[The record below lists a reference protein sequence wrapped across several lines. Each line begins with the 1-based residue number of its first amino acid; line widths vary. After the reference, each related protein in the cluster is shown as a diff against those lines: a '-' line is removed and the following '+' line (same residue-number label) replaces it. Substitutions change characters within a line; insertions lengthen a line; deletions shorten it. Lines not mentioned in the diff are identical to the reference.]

1 MKKLFTFLL
10 ITAIS
15 ITLGSFAL
23 TNQVSADTEVHK
35 NITVDTTWTLKNSP
49 YVLTKTI
56 EVEYGDTLTIEPG
69 VTVKMPGAYD
79 DMFLLKGEIIAIGTA
94 DNKITFDA
102 GNNSDFFNAQNSK
115 PDAFLNLDYC
125 VIKNGKS
132 FWKHGHGY
140 FSLKN
145 SLIENLSERS
155 YLSSPENDV
164 YIEYNEFKNIGGFTT
179 SHGGNTK
186 IYIRYNLFDAKNP
199 DLPSYSDYLIQN
211 TASYDQSETIV
222 EYNSFINSE
231 GILLELPSEYGA
243 AGLSAPN
250 NYWGTQ
256 DTSVIDTMIYDK
268 NDNADSAG
276 YIEYAPILAEPH
288 PDSPAIAGPAVP
300 TINSVISP
308 TADSMQTISGTKD
321 ADSSIW
327 FNEEKIIPL
336 NSLTEWN
343 YNLSLVIGENNI
355 EIIAKN
361 SNGIKSVAATATII
375 RTSEEAVEVE
385 EEEEKITEE
394 EIEEAEEQPEPVA
407 DSKQFIEQE
416 KGLTAQIDNQLS
428 ARLSGNI
435 LLQVEEHGEAWY
447 VYSDDKKKYYLG
459 RPADAFSVM
468 KNLGLGATHEFITS
482 HTIYPDHVLGK
493 ILLDVEQ
500 NGEAYYINPNNQ
512 KAYYLG
518 RPADAFNIMREL
530 GLGITNSDVRKI
542 DVGEIN

>member
-10 ITAIS
+10 IAAVS
-15 ITLGSFAL
+15 VTLSSFAL

-35 NITVDTTWTLKNSP
+35 NITVDTTWTVENSP

-79 DMFLLKGEIIAIGTA
+79 DMFLLKGEIIAVGTA

-102 GNNSDFFNAQNSK
+102 GGNSDFFNAQNSR
-115 PDAFLNLDYC
+115 PSAFLDLDYC
-125 VIKNGKS
+125 VIKNGGS
-132 FWKHGHGY
+132 FWKHGYGY

-145 SLIENLSERS
+145 SLIENLSGRS
-155 YLSSPENDV
+155 YLASPENDV
-164 YIEYNEFKNIGGFTT
+164 YIEYNEFKNIGGFSTA
-179 SHGGNTK
+179 HGGDTK
-186 IYIRYNLFDAKNP
+186 VYIRYNLFDTKNP
-199 DLPSYSDYLIQN
+199 DLPSYDDYLIQN

-231 GILLELPSEYGA
+231 GIVLELPGGYGVA
-243 AGLSAPN
+243 ALSAPN

-256 DTSVIDTMIYDK
+256 DESIIDEMIYDK
-268 NDNADSAG
+268 NDNKNSAG
-276 YIEYAPILAEPH
+276 YIEYAPILTEPH
-288 PDSPAIAGPAVP
+288 PDSPAIAGPTTP
-300 TINSVISP
+300 TINSVTSP
-308 TADSMQTISGTKD
+308 TIDSTQAISGTKD

-327 FNEEKIIPL
+327 MNEEEIIPL
-336 NSLTEWN
+336 DSLIEWN
-343 YNLSLVIGENNI
+343 YNLSLIIGENNI

-361 SNGIKSVAATATII
+361 SNGIKSAAATTTII
-375 RTSEEAVEVE
+375 RISEEAAE
-385 EEEEKITEE
+385 EEEITEE
-394 EIEEAEEQPEPVA
+394 EVKEVEEQPEPVV
-407 DSKQFIEQE
+407 DSRQFIEQE
-416 KGLTAQIDNQLS
+416 KELVAQVDNKLS

-447 VYSDDKKKYYLG
+447 VYPNDKKKYYLG
-459 RPADAFSVM
+459 RPADAFNVM

-482 HTIYPDHVLGK
+482 HTTYPSHVLGK

-500 NGEAYYINPNNQ
+500 NGEAYYINPKDK

-518 RPADAFNIMREL
+518 RPADAFSIMREL
-530 GLGITNSDVRKI
+530 GLGITNQDIRKI
-542 DVGEIN
+542 EVGEIN